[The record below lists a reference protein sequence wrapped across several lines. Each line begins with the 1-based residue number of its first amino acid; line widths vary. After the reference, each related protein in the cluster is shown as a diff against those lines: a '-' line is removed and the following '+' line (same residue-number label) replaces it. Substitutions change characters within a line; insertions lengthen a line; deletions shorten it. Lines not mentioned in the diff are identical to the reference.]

1 MSGFANKGPQD
12 VGPASA
18 YPFGPHLFD
27 AAVAIGGGGYTAA
40 TGIVAR
46 AGGLRPAATPLRA
59 AINHITVCATA
70 ADSVALPAAVGG
82 QVIMVINTGA
92 QSAQVYAAVGTND
105 VINGFSAGA
114 GVPMAAASKEAFIS
128 PAPGLWFGILSA

>member
-1 MSGFANKGPQD
+1 MSGFLNRGPQD
-12 VGPASA
+12 ALGARTYDA
-18 YPFGPHLFD
+18 GAHLFD
-27 AAVAIGGGGYTAA
+27 PGLFANGGGYTSQ

-70 ADSVALPAAVGG
+70 ADSVALPAAIGG
-82 QVIMVINTGA
+82 QMVMVINTGA
-92 QSAQVYAAVGTND
+92 MSAQVYAALGTND

-114 GVPMAAASKEAFIS
+114 GVPLAAASKEAFIS
-128 PAPGLWFGILSA
+128 PGPGFWFGILSA